1 MSCDHPRTY
10 RGHCVVCRAQ
20 NVARAC
26 DGAHWFDINGYC
38 TKCGASQEPSLD
50 CLVGNDLLD
59 TYGYVTSQRTQ
70 CDKENRR
77 AEAMTLTSAKWGFEV
92 EPMCEPKDAALR
104 ESMREARMLPAIN
117 VTFQSVEADRMMK
130 EYAAFIDSMIAE
142 AIARIEAKGEIVLT
156 ENSAA
161 PPPPAVMVVCKACPT
176 IFTATKNQLWCMRC
190 EEKRATIEAGPGI
203 SAKK

>member
-20 NVARAC
+20 NVACAC

-38 TKCGASQEPSLD
+38 TKCGAGQEPTMNAFPSSANKFEYYED
-50 CLVGNDLLD
+50 GKQAQV
-59 TYGYVTSQRTQ
+59 VTF
-70 CDKENRR
+70 
-77 AEAMTLTSAKWGFEV
+77 TSAKWGFEI

-117 VTFQSVEADRMMK
+117 VTFQTIEADRMMK

-142 AIARIEAKGEIVLT
+142 AIARIEAKGEIALT
-156 ENSAA
+156 EVSTE
-161 PPPPAVMVVCKACPT
+161 PPPPIEMVACKACLAA
-176 IFTATKNQLWCMRC
+176 FATATGALWCGPC
-190 EEKRATIEAGPGI
+190 GEKRAALEAGPGI
-203 SAKK
+203 TVKK